1 MTHSAVLILR
11 FGQMLAPPDVKPH
24 IIELHTIP
32 FTMRDGMMLII
43 GCALLVL
50 ALL

>member
-11 FGQMLAPPDVKPH
+11 FKQMLAPPNVKPH
-24 IIELHTIP
+24 TIELHTIP
-32 FTMRDGMMLII
+32 FTMRDGMMLTIV
-43 GCALLVL
+43 GVLLVL